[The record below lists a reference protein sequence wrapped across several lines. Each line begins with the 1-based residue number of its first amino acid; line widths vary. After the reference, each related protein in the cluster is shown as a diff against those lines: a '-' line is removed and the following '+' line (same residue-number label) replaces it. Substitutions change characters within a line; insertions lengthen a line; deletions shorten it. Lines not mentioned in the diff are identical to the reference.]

1 MSILRDGNNR
11 NVNHGIV
18 QRLLKNHKDK
28 RRRARQ
34 QVRDNKKEKHNW
46 SPFLSG
52 TDFNLWVMP
61 FYSGVWRS
69 ATSATSSAINTIL
82 GFFGFW
88 LVIKFVC
95 NFIPII
101 FKTYCTKPCCLWL
114 RWFTWFPRTLI
125 FLYQVSIM
133 FALNLFSM
141 RNSHV
146 CLFLIWLIF
155 NEMKILTC
163 LRTGKYR

>member
-1 MSILRDGNNR
+1 MSNLRDGNNR
-11 NVNHGIV
+11 NVNRGIV

-61 FYSGVWRS
+61 FYSCVWRS

-101 FKTYCTKPCCLWL
+101 LKTYCTKPCCLWL
-114 RWFTWFPRTLI
+114 RWFTWFPRTLNFYI
-125 FLYQVSIM
+125 RFPLCLRCTCFRCEIPISVYFLFQ
-133 FALNLFSM
+133 L
-141 RNSHV
+141 
-146 CLFLIWLIF
+146 F